1 MSPDVFKTL
10 FSVLL
15 TTDLVGNSLVILI
28 ILNNRSMKTP
38 MNYLLLNLAVADM
51 MVGAFFA
58 PPILFMSTFTHP
70 TGTAGDVLCKLI
82 TGKNLAWL
90 GSLVS
95 TFTLVLV
102 AIERFYAVVH
112 PLNFRRKITKRKV
125 RFIVPAC
132 WILAT
137 VITIPSFL
145 GDQYKEESCSEW
157 LPHRWQNVSYA
168 ALWLASAGVIPV
180 GVMLVLYL
188 IVIHSLWFKD
198 NNSGDGSRVVLINSR
213 KRITKMM
220 ITVSI
225 IYALCCLPTH
235 IMYIIYAF
243 YPGLFGKD
251 ETLFPLSYCLIV
263 LNSSINPF
271 VYTFQFEEFRKYLK
285 KIVCCKRQE
294 GQQCYDTTKTFAASA
309 RIEHTGGEN
318 ETSV

>member
-1 MSPDVFKTL
+1 
-10 FSVLL
+10 
-15 TTDLVGNSLVILI
+15 
-28 ILNNRSMKTP
+28 MKTP

-90 GSLVS
+90 GSQVS
-95 TFTLVLV
+95 AFTLVLV

-132 WILAT
+132 WIFAT
-137 VITIPSFL
+137 VITMPAFL
-145 GDQYKEESCSEW
+145 GDKYKGKSQGCREQ
-157 LPHRWQNVSYA
+157 LPHQWQDVSYA

-198 NNSGDGSRVVLINSR
+198 NNSGDNSRVVLINSR

-235 IMYIIYAF
+235 IMYFIYIF
-243 YPGLFGKD
+243 YPGLFAKD

-285 KIVCCKRQE
+285 KLVCCKRQE
-294 GQQCYDTTKTFAASA
+294 GQQYYDTRNTLAAPP
-309 RIEHTGGEN
+309 RIGHTGGEKV
-318 ETSV
+318 TSL